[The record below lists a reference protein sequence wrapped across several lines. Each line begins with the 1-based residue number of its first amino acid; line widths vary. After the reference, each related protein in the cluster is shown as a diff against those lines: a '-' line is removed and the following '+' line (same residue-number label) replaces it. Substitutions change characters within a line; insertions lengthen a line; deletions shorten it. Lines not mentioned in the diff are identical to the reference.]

1 MGTHD
6 SQRLP
11 RVCTFLT
18 QLDSPG
24 TGGTSYARLWNAATG
39 EGEEKMSMEQI
50 HKKVVEMEKE
60 IAKLK
65 RREVRAICVEVIM
78 RVSNPPFVF

>member
-39 EGEEKMSMEQI
+39 EGEEKMFQRCQFMAMHIGLCQCR
-50 HKKVVEMEKE
+50 MNGRP
-60 IAKLK
+60 AT
-65 RREVRAICVEVIM
+65 RVR
-78 RVSNPPFVF
+78 